1 MITFALVI
9 VYMLLSY
16 VAGWSCFISN
26 NEGGF
31 LPWICYMLSPITY
44 HASQLHSNLYGIHPI
59 EATMK
64 DRNR

>member
-9 VYMLLSY
+9 VYITLSY

-31 LPWICYMLSPITY
+31 LPWICYMLSPITLPNY
-44 HASQLHSNLYGIHPI
+44 ILICMVFILSRRL
-59 EATMK
+59 
-64 DRNR
+64 